1 MAAFSLYI
9 AFKPECFKYMNHNYY
24 RFQST
29 EKVWTANDYT
39 EKSWPEA
46 YMASMNVSDENQVW
60 AESLTAITYM
70 RFEDV
75 KQWENTH
82 NTTVDTNERGESYEE
97 FKRQKMEAFLDVLE
111 KQFPNIRDC
120 IQSVHESS
128 PLSYRDYIG
137 GDEGNM
143 YGYIKDSKDTMR
155 TFISSKTKVD
165 NLFLTGQSIN
175 MHGVLGV
182 TIGAVLTCSQIL
194 GREYLVNKIIAAT
207 E

>member
-1 MAAFSLYI
+1 
-9 AFKPECFKYMNHNYY
+9 
-24 RFQST
+24 
-29 EKVWTANDYT
+29 
-39 EKSWPEA
+39 
-46 YMASMNVSDENQVW
+46 MNVSDENQVW

-75 KQWENTH
+75 KQWENTN